1 MYSDGA
7 SRGNPGSSAIAFMI
21 LTEDARILKEHSEYV
36 GVKTN
41 NQVEYEALISAL
53 RFASELS
60 NQEVICHLDSE
71 LVVKH
76 LNGEYQV
83 RNPALK
89 ILWLKIRK
97 LRQKF
102 QKVSFVHVPRTDSY
116 IQVVDLLANQTLDK
130 VLVT

>member
-7 SRGNPGSSAIAFMI
+7 SRGNPGSSAIAFVI

-89 ILWLKIRK
+89 TLWLKIRE

-102 QKVSFVHVPRTDSY
+102 QKVSFVRVPRTDSY